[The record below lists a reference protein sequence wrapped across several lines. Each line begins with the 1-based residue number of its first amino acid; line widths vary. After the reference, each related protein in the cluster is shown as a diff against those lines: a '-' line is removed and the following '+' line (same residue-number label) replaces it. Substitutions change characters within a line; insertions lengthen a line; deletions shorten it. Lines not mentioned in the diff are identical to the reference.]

1 MKYNPSSAQ
10 FNSTSPPVFSRNQT
24 YRIRILNGEFDAIFT
39 NMRFVAG
46 CQKTI
51 HGINF
56 SNCSYVLNLS
66 VIGADSTL
74 FDKPINN
81 VSNFTLASA

>member
-1 MKYNPSSAQ
+1 MKFNPSSAQ
-10 FNSTSPPVFSRNQT
+10 FNITNPPVFNRNQT
-24 YRIRILNGEFDAIFT
+24 YRIRVLNGEFDAIFT

-51 HGINF
+51 DGINF
-56 SNCSYVLNLS
+56 GNCSYVLNLS

-81 VSNFTLASA
+81 VTSFTLASA